1 MKKLILTA
9 VGFALWLVIPSAS
22 AQITVGS
29 TNIADRVSQIILPD
43 GVLLNATSPAAIS
56 LRPPRPERPELPP
69 QIIIK
74 VLRFEKLREAY
85 LARQQ
90 GLLRKLRGATDADR
104 AQVRAQLQALRDEW
118 LEKAR
123 SFREEARTRIR
134 ELQDDL
140 PKYREPFDPKEGA
153 LDPVHKRRGD

>member
-1 MKKLILTA
+1 M
-9 VGFALWLVIPSAS
+9 
-22 AQITVGS
+22 
-29 TNIADRVSQIILPD
+29 
-43 GVLLNATSPAAIS
+43 LLNATSPAA
-56 LRPPRPERPELPP
+56 LGHRPPRPERPELPP
-69 QIIIK
+69 EIKSK

-85 LARQQ
+85 LDRQQ

>member
-1 MKKLILTA
+1 MHTRKSSFRNGA
-9 VGFALWLVIPSAS
+9 GDPERPSRRVRPDAS
-22 AQITVGS
+22 AG
-29 TNIADRVSQIILPD
+29 
-43 GVLLNATSPAAIS
+43 GPA

-69 QIIIK
+69 QIKSK

-85 LARQQ
+85 LDRQQ

-123 SFREEARTRIR
+123 SFREEARARLR
-134 ELQDDL
+134 ELPDEL
-140 PKYREPFDPKEGA
+140 PKYRELLQESVTDAASQSHP
-153 LDPVHKRRGD
+153 HRGVGDH